1 MPTALI
7 TNLNINSRTGSEL
20 HTLEFAKQLQNRGY
34 VVTCF
39 CLCAAY
45 PLLKEFEDEGIE
57 VLTLGDETKL
67 ENQYDLFIAQHR
79 VASEYIF
86 HFKELRSHPF
96 LFQYSGSQMNM
107 KACPFSQIC
116 QTESSLSAMKL
127 KVI

>member
-1 MPTALI
+1 MPTALL

-45 PLLKEFEDEGIE
+45 PLLKEFEKEGIE

-79 VASEYIF
+79 VVSEYIYSLQRITF
-86 HFKELRSHPF
+86 SSI
-96 LFQYSGSQMNM
+96 FQYSGSQMNM

-116 QTESSLSAMKL
+116 QTESSPSAMKL

>member
-1 MPTALI
+1 MRTALL

-45 PLLKEFEDEGIE
+45 PLLKEFEKEDIE

-79 VASEYIF
+79 IVSEYIYSLQRITF
-86 HFKELRSHPF
+86 SSIFFSTRALR
-96 LFQYSGSQMNM
+96 
-107 KACPFSQIC
+107 
-116 QTESSLSAMKL
+116 
-127 KVI
+127 